1 MPLYEY
7 RCLKC
12 DHLMEV
18 LQKHDDPPIR
28 RCEQC
33 SGKVEKQI
41 SRTSF
46 LLKGGGWF
54 DQGYGG
60 GSGDSPTSKSKSK
73 SKSGAKTKSES
84 PSKPSKSKSDSGSSS
99 SGGDS

>member
-28 RCEQC
+28 RCDQC

-46 LLKGGGWF
+46 MLKGGGWF

-60 GSGDSPTSKSKSK
+60 GSGGSSTSKSKSK
-73 SKSGAKTKSES
+73 SGDKTKSES
-84 PSKPSKSKSDSGSSS
+84 SSKPSESKSDSGSSS
-99 SGGDS
+99 SGGKS

>member
-12 DHLMEV
+12 NHLMEV

-28 RCEQC
+28 RCEVC

-60 GSGDSPTSKSKSK
+60 GSGGSAKPKSKSESDSSSKPAK
-73 SKSGAKTKSES
+73 SKTKTKTKS
-84 PSKPSKSKSDSGSSS
+84 DS
-99 SGGDS
+99 